1 MEQLS
6 FWLKLLI
13 WIIII
18 VITLYGVLKILIEKT
33 PDLLLKILKKK
44 QDDVYVPEWLVHE
57 RDEILRCKNKLRH
70 DYGLTWGE
78 IDNYIKESKEASK
91 VFRRSYKAQRTFSEI
106 GVLKNLI
113 KIKESEINSEKDL
126 EDENEDFKTKTQ

>member
-91 VFRRSYKAQRTFSEI
+91 VFRRSYKARHRAAGLLDHGLRVSRRCKSHARLGRDRALCPFAY
-106 GVLKNLI
+106 
-113 KIKESEINSEKDL
+113 
-126 EDENEDFKTKTQ
+126 